1 MRNRAPL
8 LNVAPFFVVLL
19 LTGGCVYHSYQI
31 SSTTCKVEMPE
42 FETPLFF
49 LRDPVVKQADNF
61 SGIYERESYETG
73 KWQMKREGTFSSVS
87 DRPLSALMS
96 FNVLPGLKKLGETA
110 AAEYP
115 AVFSTAPGQ
124 ALPLSIAV
132 SLGSIDIVS
141 KLSYQIVTENRLIWT
156 VMVDCE
162 DENGKRISI
171 ARKDFSMSYRMC
183 SKIFVAPPLGNPS
196 FPGRNILLESSSMD
210 RRDAESGKVY
220 DTVLTQSIIDSVAE
234 IVRDHRGLLIQRAQA
249 RSRAI
254 SEEKIDRHWAL
265 VIGISGY
272 KHGES
277 GLTSLAFADR
287 DAEAMAEV
295 FHGKMNW
302 PRSRIRTLINEEATQ
317 KNILEALEKITAR
330 MKENDLLTVYWS
342 GHGFSRGEQTYLA
355 CYDTDANRPESAIS
369 MPEFR
374 RLLDEKKARNVLFI
388 ADTCHAGGVA
398 TGMRGLSV
406 VSYQAALQ
414 PEKAK
419 TGGWIFMLASE
430 ADRQAVE
437 DKSWGHGAFTYCLLK
452 GLSGAADGYEGA
464 GRPDGIITPAE
475 LRSYLSTRVPL
486 ETQEALGTA
495 IHPLIN
501 SNSANPKIWEMNIYE
516 DQN

>member
-1 MRNRAPL
+1 
-8 LNVAPFFVVLL
+8 
-19 LTGGCVYHSYQI
+19 
-31 SSTTCKVEMPE
+31 MPE
-42 FETPLFF
+42 FEKPLFF
-49 LRDPVVKQADNF
+49 LCDPVVKQADNF
-61 SGIYERESYETG
+61 SGTDNRESYKSG
-73 KWQMKREGTFSSVS
+73 QWQMECKRTFSSVS
-87 DRPLSALMS
+87 DRPISSLGNI
-96 FNVLPGLKKLGETA
+96 NVLPGLKKLGETA

-115 AVFSTAPGQ
+115 AVFSAVPGQ
-124 ALPLSIAV
+124 TLPLSIAV
-132 SLGSIDIVS
+132 SLGSINTASKVS
-141 KLSYQIVTENRLIWT
+141 YPSVTEDRLIWT

-162 DENGKRISI
+162 DENGKRISV
-171 ARKDFSMSYRMC
+171 ARKEFSMSYRC
-183 SKIFVAPPLGNPS
+183 SHNMFVAPPLGNPS

-210 RRDAESGKVY
+210 GRDAKSNSQGYRKVY
-220 DTVLTQSIIDSVAE
+220 DTILTQSIIDSVAE
-234 IVRDHRGLLIQRAQA
+234 IVRDHRGLLVQRAQA
-249 RSRAI
+249 RRRAI

-272 KHGES
+272 KHGAS
-277 GLTSLAFADR
+277 GLASLAFADR
-287 DAEAMAEV
+287 DAEAMAEI
-295 FHGKMNW
+295 FHEKMNW
-302 PRSRIRTLINEEATQ
+302 PRSRIRTLVNEEATQ
-317 KNILEALEKITAR
+317 KNILEAVEKITAR

-342 GHGFSRGEQTYLA
+342 GHGFSRGGQTYLA

-398 TGMRGLSV
+398 TGMRGLGV
-406 VSYQAALQ
+406 VSYQEALQ
-414 PEKAK
+414 PEKTK

-516 DQN
+516 DQD